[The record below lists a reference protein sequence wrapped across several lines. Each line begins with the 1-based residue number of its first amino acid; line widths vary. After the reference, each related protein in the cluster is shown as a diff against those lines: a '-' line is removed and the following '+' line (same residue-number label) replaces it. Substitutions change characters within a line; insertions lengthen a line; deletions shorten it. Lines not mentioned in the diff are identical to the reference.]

1 MYSAQQLE
9 NAHQTDLRAVL
20 QHFGYKQLAKRFFEN
35 PFRQEKNSL
44 SFSVFQHSNGQIWI
58 AKDLSTGKTWRVLEL
73 VRELKKLDFKEA
85 IKLLLSLNNQYS
97 EPAEY
102 FSFQNENDEVQPLP
116 THKEATQKQINSL
129 DYYLKVKRG
138 ISPSLA
144 KEYLKYV
151 QYEHK
156 GKTYYSLWFANNS
169 NGFAVRNSI
178 FKACFVSSDITT
190 IEKENFDDWIVFEG
204 FMDLLSAITHYKKP
218 FKANILVLNS
228 TTNTQKGID
237 YILDKMTLETRVF
250 CFLDNDRAGK
260 EAFVSINEQFAE
272 IGVFDYSEKVYG
284 EKDEKGNY
292 KYNDFN
298 EFLTKNKAV

>member
-1 MYSAQQLE
+1 MYSDQQLQTAFE
-9 NAHQTDLRAVL
+9 TDLRAVL
-20 QHFGYKQLAKRFFEN
+20 QYFGYNQLTKKFFQN

-44 SFSVFQHSNGQIWI
+44 SFSVFQHSNGKIWI
-58 AKDLSTGKTWRVLEL
+58 AKDLSSGKTWRVLEL
-73 VRELKKLDFKEA
+73 VKELKKWDFKETM
-85 IKLLLSLNNQYS
+85 KFLLSFNGQYS
-97 EPAEY
+97 EPTNSP

-129 DYYLKVKRG
+129 DYYLKVERG

-144 KEYLKYV
+144 KQYLKYV

-190 IEKENFDDWIVFEG
+190 IEKENCNDWIVFEG

-237 YILDKMTLETRVF
+237 YMLDKMTLETRVF

-260 EAFVSINEQFAE
+260 EAFAQINEQFAE
-272 IGVFDYSEKVYG
+272 IGVFDKS
-284 EKDEKGNY
+284 NL
-292 KYNDFN
+292 YNDYKDFN
-298 EFLTKNKAV
+298 QFLTKNKAL